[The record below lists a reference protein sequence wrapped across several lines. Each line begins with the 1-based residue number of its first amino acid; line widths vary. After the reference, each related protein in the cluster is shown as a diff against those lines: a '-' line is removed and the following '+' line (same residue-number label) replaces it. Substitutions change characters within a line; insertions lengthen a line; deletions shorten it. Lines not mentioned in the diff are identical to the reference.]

1 MPRRLW
7 RRCAARG
14 SQPCSW
20 GTVPG
25 RVHRGMRLLAS
36 GLALLALVVSASAQA
51 GGSGAHASGAPHAK
65 KKCKKGQK
73 RIAGKC
79 RPKPRKISRFG
90 AMITDAA
97 SNDLRLERL
106 RALGTNRVRLVARL
120 DSLPNGRVSE
130 AQAQGFEVMLT
141 TTNGEFPAGPP
152 TDVAAY
158 QAKLGQALVDH
169 PTPVVAIE
177 NEPTA
182 DKFYAG
188 TPDEYLA
195 ELAAAIPVAH
205 AHGTKISD
213 GGLVSAGVQLATWED
228 LWLHQGCAAADHYAA
243 VAFPGSRIGG
253 EVISDVPSCADPNRP
268 ILGSNPK
275 ALQVL
280 NDTNT
285 LIAGFRSL
293 PVDYVNFHWYQSTPE
308 AMQTTVEFLRRATGK
323 QVVTNEI
330 GQFDTSPDT
339 LHGLLD
345 MAARLHIPW
354 VTWFASDGS
363 GGAMGLF
370 NPDNSI
376 RSNGLAFRD
385 FVQRCEGRINC
396 GRDKQKKRKHHKH
409 GKRRH

>member
-1 MPRRLW
+1 
-7 RRCAARG
+7 
-14 SQPCSW
+14 
-20 GTVPG
+20 V
-25 RVHRGMRLLAS
+25 LAS
-36 GLALLALVVSASAQA
+36 GLVLVVLAMGATVQADGNGSHASAA
-51 GGSGAHASGAPHAK
+51 AHAK

-73 RIAGKC
+73 RIGGKC
-79 RPKPRKISRFG
+79 RPKPKKISRFG

-97 SNDLRLERL
+97 STDLRLDRL

-120 DSLPNGRVSE
+120 DLLPNSRVSD

-141 TTNGEFPAGPP
+141 TTNGAFPAGPP
-152 TDVAAY
+152 ADVPAY

-182 DKFYAG
+182 DKFYSG
-188 TPDEYLA
+188 TPEQYLG

-205 AHGTKISD
+205 ARGTKISD

-243 VAFPGSRIGG
+243 IAFPASRIGG
-253 EVISDVPSCADPNRP
+253 QVISDVPSCADPNRP

-308 AMQTTVEFLRRATGK
+308 AMQATVEFLRRATGK

-339 LHGLLD
+339 LRGLLD
-345 MAARLHIPW
+345 MAAKLHIPW

-385 FVQRCEGRINC
+385 FVQRCEGRIDC
-396 GRDKQKKRKHHKH
+396 GREKQKKRKHHSH
-409 GKRRH
+409 RMHRG

>member
-1 MPRRLW
+1 MTW
-7 RRCAARG
+7 
-14 SQPCSW
+14 S
-20 GTVPG
+20 
-25 RVHRGMRLLAS
+25 AS
-36 GLALLALVVSASAQA
+36 GGQIQASA
-51 GGSGAHASGAPHAK
+51 ASHS

-73 RIAGKC
+73 RIGGKC
-79 RPKPRKISRFG
+79 RPKPKKISRFG
-90 AMITDAA
+90 AMVTDTA
-97 SNDLRLERL
+97 SNDLRFERL
-106 RALGTNRVRLVARL
+106 QALGTRRVRLVARL
-120 DSLPNGRVSE
+120 DSLPSTRVSD

-141 TTNGEFPAGPP
+141 TTNGAFPANPP

-158 QAKLGQALVDH
+158 QAKLDQALTDH

-182 DKFYAG
+182 DKYYSG
-188 TPDEYLA
+188 TPDQYLA

-205 AHGTKISD
+205 AHGVKISD
-213 GGLVSAGVQLATWED
+213 GGLVSAGVQLSTWQD

-243 VAFPGSRIGG
+243 IAFPWSRIGG
-253 EVISDVPSCADPNRP
+253 QVITDLPSCADPNRP

-280 NDTNT
+280 NDTNA

-293 PVDYVNFHWYQSTPE
+293 PIDYVNFHWYQSTPE
-308 AMQTTVEFLRRATGK
+308 AMETTVEFLRRATGK

-339 LHGLLD
+339 LRGLLD
-345 MAARLHIPW
+345 MTAKLHIPW

-370 NPDNSI
+370 NNTDGSI

-385 FVQRCEGRINC
+385 FVSRCEGRINC
-396 GRDKQKKRKHHKH
+396 GKDKRRKHKHHK
-409 GKRRH
+409 RHR

>member
-1 MPRRLW
+1 
-7 RRCAARG
+7 
-14 SQPCSW
+14 
-20 GTVPG
+20 VF
-25 RVHRGMRLLAS
+25 AS
-36 GLALLALVVSASAQA
+36 GLVLLALAMAATGQA
-51 GGSGAHASGAPHAK
+51 GGTGSPASAAAHA

-73 RIAGKC
+73 WIRGKC
-79 RPKPRKISRFG
+79 RPKPKKISRFG
-90 AMITDAA
+90 AMVTDTA
-97 SNDLRLERL
+97 SNDLRFDRL

-120 DSLPNGRVSE
+120 DSLPSTRVSD
-130 AQAQGFEVMLT
+130 ARAQGFEVMLT
-141 TTNGEFPAGPP
+141 TTNGAFPAGPP

-158 QAKLGQALVDH
+158 QSKLGQALSDH

-182 DKFYAG
+182 DKFYSG
-188 TPDEYLA
+188 TPDQYLA
-195 ELAAAIPVAH
+195 ELAAAVPIAH

-213 GGLVSAGVQLATWED
+213 GGLVSAGVQLATWQD

-243 VAFPGSRIGG
+243 IAFPSSRIGG
-253 EVISDVPSCADPNRP
+253 QVITDLPSCADPSHS
-268 ILGSNPK
+268 ILGGNPK

-293 PVDYVNFHWYQSTPE
+293 PIDYVNFHWYQSTPE
-308 AMQTTVEFLRRATGK
+308 AMKTTVEFLRRATGK

-339 LHGLLD
+339 LRGLLD
-345 MAARLHIPW
+345 MTARLHIPW

-370 NPDNSI
+370 SNTDGSI
-376 RSNGLAFRD
+376 RPNGVAFRD
-385 FVQRCEGRINC
+385 FVQRCEGRIDC
-396 GRDKQKKRKHHKH
+396 GRDKHKKRKHHK
-409 GKRRH
+409 RHH

>member
-1 MPRRLW
+1 
-7 RRCAARG
+7 
-14 SQPCSW
+14 
-20 GTVPG
+20 V
-25 RVHRGMRLLAS
+25 V
-36 GLALLALVVSASAQA
+36 LLALAAVGASA
-51 GGSGAHASGAPHAK
+51 GAVGHVPAASHH

-73 RIAGKC
+73 RIRGKC
-79 RPKPRKISRFG
+79 RPKPKKISRFG

-97 SNDLRLERL
+97 SNELRLGRL
-106 RALGTNRVRLVARL
+106 QALGTKRVRLVARL
-120 DSLPNGRVSE
+120 DSLPSERVDD
-130 AQAQGFEVMLT
+130 AHAQGFEVMLT
-141 TTNGEFPAGPP
+141 VTNGEFPAGPP
-152 TDVAAY
+152 ADVAAY
-158 QAKLGQALVDH
+158 QAKLDQALSDH

-188 TPDEYLA
+188 TPDQYLA
-195 ELAAAIPVAH
+195 ELAAAVPVAH
-205 AHGTKISD
+205 AHGIKVSD

-243 VAFPGSRIGG
+243 LAFPWSRIGG
-253 EVISDVPSCADPNRP
+253 QVITDLPSCADPNRP
-268 ILGSNPK
+268 ILGTNPK

-280 NDTNT
+280 NDTNA
-285 LIAGFRSL
+285 LIAGFRSI
-293 PVDYVNFHWYQSTPE
+293 PTDYVNFHWYQSTPE
-308 AMQTTVEFLRRATGK
+308 AMETTVDFLRRATGK

-339 LHGLLD
+339 LRGLLD
-345 MAARLHIPW
+345 MAAKLHIPW

-376 RSNGLAFRD
+376 RSNGIAFRD

-396 GRDKQKKRKHHKH
+396 GLDKRK
-409 GKRRH
+409 KRRHHKRRR